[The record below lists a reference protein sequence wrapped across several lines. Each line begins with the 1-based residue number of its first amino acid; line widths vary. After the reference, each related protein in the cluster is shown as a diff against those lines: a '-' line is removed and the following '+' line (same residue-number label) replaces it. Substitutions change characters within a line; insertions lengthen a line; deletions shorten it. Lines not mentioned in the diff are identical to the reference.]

1 MIKDFKDILS
11 SEDFKYLIF
20 LFFGMIIA
28 ALIEMI
34 GLSSIPIFIMIVVDV
49 NVLIDKF
56 PNFFAIN
63 YIQSLSQKAVTIYG
77 GLILITIFLFKN
89 LYLAFFYFC
98 QGKIIKMIRTKITHK
113 VFNTYIR
120 ASYSFHINN
129 NPSILIRNLTSSV
142 AGSINSILSTLNITK
157 EVLVLIVIFIL
168 LSLNEPLVSFSV
180 FFSLIIIAATFLFFT
195 RKELITRGQKTE
207 KVRQSQLKTI
217 NHALGSI
224 KETKILNREKYLS
237 NIFKLQIDEIE
248 KHSFFMF
255 FLSQTPR
262 LLLEFI
268 SIFAVSIIAIIF
280 VLINLT
286 TEQILPIISLLAIC
300 SIRLIPAFNTIISS
314 LSSRRFTMASVK
326 IVANSLKNTPLEE
339 KFKKINISK
348 GNIKKKDFKDEMILD
363 NVTFIHEGSNTKIL
377 EEISLEVKR
386 GQRVGIIGKSG
397 AGKSTLIDMML
408 GLIKPISGKIYV
420 DNEELKNNIESWQK
434 LIGYVPQD
442 IYLLDDT
449 IRNNIGFGLDT
460 KDINQ
465 ENILKS
471 IKLAKLDEFINS
483 LPEKENTMV
492 GNIGIKVSGGQKQR
506 IGIARALYNNP
517 KILVLDEAT
526 SSLDYK
532 NERQIMEEVY
542 DASKQF
548 TLIIVTHRHSSVFNC
563 DIIYLIDK
571 GRIIDKGK
579 YKDLINRHS
588 LDN

>member
-1 MIKDFKDILS
+1 
-11 SEDFKYLIF
+11 
-20 LFFGMIIA
+20 
-28 ALIEMI
+28 
-34 GLSSIPIFIMIVVDV
+34 
-49 NVLIDKF
+49 
-56 PNFFAIN
+56 
-63 YIQSLSQKAVTIYG
+63 
-77 GLILITIFLFKN
+77 
-89 LYLAFFYFC
+89 
-98 QGKIIKMIRTKITHK
+98 
-113 VFNTYIR
+113 
-120 ASYSFHINN
+120 
-129 NPSILIRNLTSSV
+129 
-142 AGSINSILSTLNITK
+142 
-157 EVLVLIVIFIL
+157 
-168 LSLNEPLVSFSV
+168 
-180 FFSLIIIAATFLFFT
+180 
-195 RKELITRGQKTE
+195 
-207 KVRQSQLKTI
+207 
-217 NHALGSI
+217 
-224 KETKILNREKYLS
+224 
-237 NIFKLQIDEIE
+237 
-248 KHSFFMF
+248 
-255 FLSQTPR
+255 
-262 LLLEFI
+262 
-268 SIFAVSIIAIIF
+268 
-280 VLINLT
+280 
-286 TEQILPIISLLAIC
+286 
-300 SIRLIPAFNTIISS
+300 
-314 LSSRRFTMASVK
+314 
-326 IVANSLKNTPLEE
+326 
-339 KFKKINISK
+339 
-348 GNIKKKDFKDEMILD
+348 MILD

-483 LPEKENTMV
+483 FVDGLDTVIGER
-492 GNIGIKVSGGQKQR
+492 GIKLSGGQKQR

-579 YKDLINRHS
+579 YKDLINVIFGFIF
-588 LDN
+588 LLLF